1 MTTILFQGD
10 SLTDANRD
18 REGKDNNVRLGD
30 GYVNYIAANLMCDYP
45 GIQIYNTAC
54 AGDRISDLYGR
65 WIEDT
70 LNMEF
75 DILSILCGINDIG
88 FALRLN
94 KGADAEKFEF
104 VYDRMLYEVK
114 KENPKAS
121 LVLGEP
127 FLFKLERDQVQYG
140 TDIIDNWEVWNG
152 HMLERRAIVKALAE
166 KYEAVFVPYGQ
177 MFEKACEKAPA
188 RHWSTDGIHLTMA
201 GNELMAREW
210 LKRVKGDPHVSIS

>member
-18 REGKDNNVRLGD
+18 REGKDTNVRLGD
-30 GYVNYIAANLMCDYP
+30 GYVNYIAANLMCDHP
-45 GIQIYNTAC
+45 GIHIYNTAC

-70 LNMEF
+70 LNIEF
-75 DILSILCGINDIG
+75 DVLSILCGINDIG
-88 FALRLN
+88 YALRLN

-114 KENPKAS
+114 KEKPQAS
-121 LVLGEP
+121 LILGEP

-140 TDIIDNWEVWNG
+140 TDIIDNWDVWNG
-152 HMLERRAIVKALAE
+152 HMLERRAIVKSLAE
-166 KYEAVFVPYGQ
+166 KYQTVFVPYGQ
-177 MFEKACEKAPA
+177 TFEKACEKAPA

-210 LKRVKGDPHVSIS
+210 LNRVKGDSYVSI